1 MKPRSEDE
9 AAIRIEGVLTR
20 QRRTVEESVP
30 ARTYRP
36 LRQVIVFL
44 CLTYAMALA
53 IALALPHAGIAP
65 LISIA
70 VPVIVVALTIALTVP
85 RGQQRAIWAG
95 VAFNPRRGRG
105 LPIAVVGPAVII
117 AVSFGVAAA
126 FGVVRFPAPVRAS
139 AAPYSTSP

>member
-1 MKPRSEDE
+1 VLNSEDE
-9 AAIRIEGVLTR
+9 AAIRIEGVLMR
-20 QRRTVEESVP
+20 QRRTVEESVQ

-70 VPVIVVALTIALTVP
+70 VPAIAVAPTIALTVP
-85 RGQQRAIWAG
+85 RGQQRAIGPGSDSNKSGGFLA
-95 VAFNPRRGRG
+95 RGDT
-105 LPIAVVGPAVII
+105 AQT
-117 AVSFGVAAA
+117 AAD
-126 FGVVRFPAPVRAS
+126 
-139 AAPYSTSP
+139 